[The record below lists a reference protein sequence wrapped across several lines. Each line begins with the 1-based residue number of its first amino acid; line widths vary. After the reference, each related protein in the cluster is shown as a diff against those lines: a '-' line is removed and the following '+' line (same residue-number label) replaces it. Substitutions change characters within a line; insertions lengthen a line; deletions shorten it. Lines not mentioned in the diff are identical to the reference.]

1 MISFLLILAAAIA
14 GVGVGLFAARAYKTV
29 APKVKNSTMF
39 MIAKMKTIQYVDRV
53 RSFFGRVFTSVNNG
67 VETAKQ
73 KIVNVIPFRTKSTQT
88 V

>member
-1 MISFLLILAAAIA
+1 MHSFLIFLVATI
-14 GVGVGLFAARAYKTV
+14 VSVCVGLFAAHTYKTV
-29 APKVKNSTMF
+29 APKIKNSTAF
-39 MIAKMKTIQYVDRV
+39 MILKMKTVQYVNRV
-53 RSFFGRVFTSVNNG
+53 RSFVGRVFTSVNNG

>member
-1 MISFLLILAAAIA
+1 MITFLLLLGVAIA

-29 APKVKNSTMF
+29 APKVKNSTAF
-39 MIAKMKTIQYVDRV
+39 MIVKMKTVQYVNRV
-53 RSFFGRVFTSVNNG
+53 RAFIGRVFTSVNNG